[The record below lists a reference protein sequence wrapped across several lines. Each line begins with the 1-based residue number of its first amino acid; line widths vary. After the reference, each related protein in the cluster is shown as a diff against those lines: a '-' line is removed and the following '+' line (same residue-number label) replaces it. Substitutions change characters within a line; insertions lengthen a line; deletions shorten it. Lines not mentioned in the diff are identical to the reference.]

1 MSTFKKFTPQD
12 YSIVPF
18 NAHKQ
23 YNFSSASAASNSVT
37 VFNTRFTSESI
48 SLYSSAS
55 SVHGSD
61 TINNIK
67 YNQLDNLFYRNF
79 NKLFLQSTGDKY
91 LGQDNINFLKHR
103 RLLYKVANITSIP
116 TGLYG
121 HEIKPN
127 SIFISSS
134 LYEFKDDGYGNLI
147 LNNESASMYETDI
160 RTNILNIGPV
170 KGFKRYDLNVIDGY
184 LSFNGYEDSVFY
196 KDGKKKVNRITSY
209 STPSFGDEYDDSY
222 FYNRLFYKNV
232 NFSEKTLFRGSF
244 PVIDF
249 NGTNSELKLGHKG
262 DFNFNKGDDFTIM
275 FWANISQ
282 SSTETSYL
290 VSKSTTREAIPNND
304 KVKLNL
310 SASNPY
316 GTPYEISAAPQF
328 PFEIYATGNNIF
340 FKRSDGTTTT
350 SINGTFNLHTMT
362 HFTCRVKDG
371 TMAIFKN
378 ATSLT
383 TGTDLSN
390 KQTQNRANI
399 YIGNKG
405 GSSNF
410 LSGSISQVNV
420 FNKALSDL
428 QIRNHYSSSNG
439 SPYIGNVFYQ
449 NGFITV
455 THPSYITALDNSTN
469 GIIDTL
475 QFQGSH
481 LIYEH
486 EYQCKIEE
494 HEFNNTSNISARK
507 IGSKFETEL
516 ANFATGSNFKPYVTT
531 VGLYNENNELLV
543 VGKLAS
549 PIKVSN
555 QTDTTFVLRWD
566 T

>member
-304 KVKLNL
+304 KVK
-310 SASNPY
+310 
-316 GTPYEISAAPQF
+316 
-328 PFEIYATGNNIF
+328 
-340 FKRSDGTTTT
+340 
-350 SINGTFNLHTMT
+350 
-362 HFTCRVKDG
+362 
-371 TMAIFKN
+371 
-378 ATSLT
+378 
-383 TGTDLSN
+383 
-390 KQTQNRANI
+390 
-399 YIGNKG
+399 
-405 GSSNF
+405 
-410 LSGSISQVNV
+410 
-420 FNKALSDL
+420 
-428 QIRNHYSSSNG
+428 
-439 SPYIGNVFYQ
+439 
-449 NGFITV
+449 
-455 THPSYITALDNSTN
+455 
-469 GIIDTL
+469 
-475 QFQGSH
+475 
-481 LIYEH
+481 
-486 EYQCKIEE
+486 
-494 HEFNNTSNISARK
+494 
-507 IGSKFETEL
+507 
-516 ANFATGSNFKPYVTT
+516 
-531 VGLYNENNELLV
+531 
-543 VGKLAS
+543 
-549 PIKVSN
+549 
-555 QTDTTFVLRWD
+555 
-566 T
+566 